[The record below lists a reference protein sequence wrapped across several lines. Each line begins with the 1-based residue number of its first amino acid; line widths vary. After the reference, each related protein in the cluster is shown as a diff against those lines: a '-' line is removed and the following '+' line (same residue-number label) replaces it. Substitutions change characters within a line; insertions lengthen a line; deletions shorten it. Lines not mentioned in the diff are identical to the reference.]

1 MTVLYSDSTVE
12 CDDDA
17 ITIRNYYFPGVSK
30 RIPYSRI
37 REATSRSM
45 DMWTGRLRLWGTG
58 DFRHWYPLDTAR
70 VNKSTAIIIDK
81 GDAIRAVVT
90 PDDSAAVLRILRDKM
105 AG

>member
-1 MTVLYSDSTVE
+1 MTVLYSDCTVE
-12 CDDDA
+12 CDDEA

-37 REATSRSM
+37 REVTSRSM
-45 DMWTGRLRLWGTG
+45 SLWSGRLRLWGTG
-58 DFRHWYPLDTAR
+58 DFRHWYPLDTTRAA
-70 VNKSTAIIIDK
+70 KHTAIIIDK

-105 AG
+105 LG